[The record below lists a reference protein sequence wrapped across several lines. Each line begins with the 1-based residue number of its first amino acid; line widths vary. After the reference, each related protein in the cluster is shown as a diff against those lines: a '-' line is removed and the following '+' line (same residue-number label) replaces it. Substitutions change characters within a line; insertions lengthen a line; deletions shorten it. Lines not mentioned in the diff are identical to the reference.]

1 MPLPWALEPFS
12 VSVGLVVHQSHWT
25 SRKYAVVILPIPM
38 LSAHPIPILF
48 LLYRAGALSRYQA
61 GRVAAEFIASDPT
74 RYGKLTGWHTAGI
87 NVAGSFLLGGI
98 SATPTVNVA
107 KVNAQGAQPTRKA
120 WQGLQ
125 GLSPRTKLMM
135 GVG

>member
-1 MPLPWALEPFS
+1 M
-12 VSVGLVVHQSHWT
+12 
-25 SRKYAVVILPIPM
+25 
-38 LSAHPIPILF
+38 
-48 LLYRAGALSRYQA
+48 
-61 GRVAAEFIASDPT
+61 AAEFIASDPK

-98 SATPTVNVA
+98 SASPTVNIS
-107 KVNAQGAQPTRKA
+107 KVNAQGAQPKRA

-125 GLSPRTKLMM
+125 GLSPRTKLML